1 MPYLP
6 PGFWIRLVSRLIA
19 DLQMRDKKKKTS
31 TSGNERKIYSSKRL
45 ESSHNNKQ
53 WELIHERLK

>member
-19 DLQMRDKKKKTS
+19 DLQMRDKKKKIS
-31 TSGNERKIYSSKRL
+31 SAGNERNLGSSKRL
-45 ESSHNNKQ
+45 EPSHNNKQ